1 MTDHTTENP
10 SRELADARVRAMFK
24 NHFTVIADDGFVDA
38 VAKRVRRRVWSRK
51 IVLGC
56 FAVVGGAIGFVPMR
70 QIGTEIAQ
78 RIATFSVDWQSLA
91 TLSFDWSS
99 LGAISFDWQSA
110 ASWPAQIQWLIV
122 GIAVAV
128 LTPLIIGLL
137 DS

>member
-1 MTDHTTENP
+1 MTDHTTENS
-10 SRELADARVRAMFK
+10 SRELDDTRVSAMFK
-24 NHFTVIADDGFVDA
+24 NDFTMIADDGFVDA

-56 FAVVGGAIGFVPMR
+56 FSVVGGAIGFVPMR

-99 LGAISFDWQSA
+99 LGAFSFDWQSA
-110 ASWPAQIQWLIV
+110 ASWPDPIQWLVAGIV
-122 GIAVAV
+122 IAV
-128 LTPLIIGLL
+128 LTPVMIRLL